1 MQTEPL
7 PDQDPLGWLE
17 RSLLRKPGRL
27 FLKSV
32 DGRTVRYG
40 DLDAASRRMA
50 AALQGRGVLKGDRV
64 TVAVEKSVEAI
75 FLYVACLRIGAVYM
89 PLNTAYTPA
98 ELEYFLTDA
107 GPRLMIS
114 SATLAGSSVRAAAAR
129 SGTHVLTLEAD
140 GTGELADLCAQSSE
154 LALAEALR
162 GGDLAALVYTSGT
175 TGRSK
180 GAMLTRANLGFGTQQ
195 LVDAWEFIPADVLL
209 HALPLFHVH
218 GLFMALNT
226 VIASGA
232 SLLFLP
238 RFDAEELL
246 RMLPQ
251 ASVLMGVPTF
261 YTRLLNHPGF
271 TRESAATIRVFIS
284 GSAPL
289 LPETHRKFTTRCGQ
303 AILERYGMTET
314 MVIASNPLHAARKPG
329 SVGPPLAGVEVRIA
343 EALEGG
349 VSLDGN
355 RIGMIEV
362 RGASVFK
369 GYWNAPDKTAADH
382 CDDGFFIT
390 GDLGYFDAEGYLHI
404 VGRAKDLI
412 ITGGFNVYPVEVEE
426 CIDALPGVA
435 ESAVIGLPHAD
446 FGEAVTALVVGLA
459 GSVLSEDELLNALKV
474 RLAKF
479 KLPKRFLFVAELPRN
494 AMGKVQKQALR
505 TAHAGLY
512 G

>member
-1 MQTEPL
+1 MQTDPL
-7 PDQDPLGWLE
+7 PGLDPLAWLE
-17 RSLLRKPGRL
+17 RSMLRAPERL

-40 DLDAASRRMA
+40 DLEAASRCMA

-89 PLNTAYTPA
+89 PLNTAYTA
-98 ELEYFLTDA
+98 SELEYFLTDA

-114 SATLAGSSVRAAAAR
+114 SAALAGSSVRAAAAR
-129 SGTHVLTLEAD
+129 GGTQLLTLEAD

-154 LALAEALR
+154 HAPAGVLQ

-180 GAMLTRANLGFGTQQ
+180 GAMLTRANLGLGTQR
-195 LVDAWEFIPADVLL
+195 LVDAWEFIPTDVLL

-226 VIASGA
+226 VLASGA

-246 RMLPQ
+246 RLLPQ

-289 LPETHRKFTTRCGQ
+289 LPETHREFTARCGQ

-343 EALEGG
+343 EVLEGG
-349 VSLDGN
+349 ASLDGN

-382 CDDGFFIT
+382 RDDGFFIT
-390 GDLGYFDAEGYLHI
+390 GDLGYFDADGYLHI

-446 FGEAVTALVVGLA
+446 FGEAVTAVVVGLE
-459 GSVLSEDELLNALKV
+459 GSAFSEPEVLNALKEH
-474 RLAKF
+474 LAKF
-479 KLPKRFLFVAELPRN
+479 KLPKRVLFVAELPRN

>member
-1 MQTEPL
+1 MQTETL
-7 PDQDPLGWLE
+7 SDQDPLAWLE
-17 RSLLRKPGRL
+17 RSLLRSPERL

-50 AALQGRGVLKGDRV
+50 AVLQALRVRKGDRV

-89 PLNTAYTPA
+89 PLNTAYTAA
-98 ELEYFLTDA
+98 EMGYFLNDA
-107 GPRLMIS
+107 RPRLLIS
-114 SATLAGSSVRAAAAR
+114 SASLAGSALRDAAGC
-129 SGTHVLTLEAD
+129 SGTQVLTLEAN
-140 GTGELADLCAQSSE
+140 GTGELADLCAQS
-154 LALAEALR
+154 ADHAPAESLC
-162 GGDLAALVYTSGT
+162 GDDLAALVYTSGT

-180 GAMLTRANLGFGTQQ
+180 GAMLTRANLGLGTLR
-195 LVDAWEFIPADVLL
+195 LVEAWEFTAADVLL

-226 VIASGA
+226 VLASGA
-232 SLLFLP
+232 SMLFLP
-238 RFDAEELL
+238 RFDTDELL
-246 RMLPQ
+246 RLLPQ

-261 YTRLLNHPGF
+261 FARLLRHPGF

-289 LPETHRKFTTRCGQ
+289 LPETHREFTARSGQ

-314 MVIASNPLHAARKPG
+314 LVIASNPLHATRKPG
-329 SVGPPLAGVEVRIA
+329 SVGPPLPGVEVRIA
-343 EALEGG
+343 GG
-349 VSLDGN
+349 D

-362 RGASVFK
+362 RGASIFQ
-369 GYWNAPDKTAADH
+369 GYWNAPEKTAADH
-382 CDDGFFIT
+382 RDDGFFIT
-390 GDLGYFDAEGYLHI
+390 GDLGYLDSDGYLHI

-426 CIDALPGVA
+426 CIDALPGVV

-446 FGEAVTALVVGLA
+446 FGEAVTAVVVLLA
-459 GSVLSEDELLNALKV
+459 GSVLSEQELLNALKQ

-479 KLPKRFLFVAELPRN
+479 KLPKRVLFVVELPRN
-494 AMGKVQKQALR
+494 AMGKVQKQVLR
-505 TAHAGLY
+505 TLHAGLFR
-512 G
+512 